1 MRFTVLVA
9 LALASA
15 LVPFSA
21 MAQVADTTRGAL
33 LTLDEA
39 IALAQRNNPQHL
51 QLVND
56 RRAASASVRAAYGA
70 LLPSASLSFSSEYRK
85 EGSQPF
91 QGLNF
96 STSSDVYQSS
106 YWLGLQYDISP
117 STFITPKLESARR
130 DAVEADIAGSGH
142 TLRALVK
149 QDYLTALKSEA
160 QAVLQDTL
168 TRTAEV
174 QLELA
179 RARAAVGA
187 GTQLD
192 VTRAEVALG
201 TQQVAAL
208 RARNTAEV
216 DKLRLFE
223 RIGVSQ
229 PANVRLTSQFAVT
242 APSISLDEVM
252 RVAREENPSLRAF
265 RSREKVA
272 SLDVRR
278 AQSQYLPSLSLA
290 TGWGGYTQQY
300 SNDTFLVEGQRS
312 NVLQQRAQCFTT
324 DSIRTRLA
332 QPLPSIG
339 GFCDTEFRFGEAD
352 ATAIRRENDRFPFDF
367 TRQPFSVQARVSLP
381 LFDGFAREQRVQ
393 VAQATRDDARYQVRQ
408 HELRLT
414 ADVSAAYYTL
424 VTAVRASEVQ
434 EQNAA
439 KAREELRLTEERYR
453 VGAATF
459 VELAESRSSFERA
472 EQDRIAAIYDYHQA
486 WAALEN
492 AVGRPLR

>member
-1 MRFTVLVA
+1 MRFMVLVT

-15 LVPFSA
+15 LLPVSV
-21 MAQVADTTRGAL
+21 MAQVPDTVRSAV

-56 RRAASASVRAAYGA
+56 RRAASAAVRAAYGA
-70 LLPSASLSFSSEYRK
+70 LLPSASVSFSSEYRK
-85 EGSQPF
+85 EGSQPL
-91 QGLNF
+91 QGLTF

-106 YWLGLQYDISP
+106 YWLGLSYEISP
-117 STFITPKLESARR
+117 ATFITPRLESARR
-130 DAVEADIAGSGH
+130 DAVDADIVGSSH
-142 TLRALVK
+142 TLRALVT

-160 QAVLQDTL
+160 QAILQDTL
-168 TRTAEV
+168 TRTAQV

-179 RARAAVGA
+179 RARAAVGS

-208 RARNTAEV
+208 RGRNTAEV

-223 RIGVSQ
+223 RMGVGQ
-229 PANVRLTSQFAVT
+229 PANVRLSTQFAIT

-265 RSREKVA
+265 RSRERVA

-278 AQSQYLPSLSLA
+278 AQSQYLPSLSVA
-290 TGWGGYTQQY
+290 TGWGGYTQEY
-300 SNDTFLVEGQRS
+300 SNPQGLIEGQRIQALRS
-312 NVLQQRAQCFTT
+312 LAGCLEIDTLRSASGLDPRPISCETQFPVLGPA
-324 DSIRTRLA
+324 D
-332 QPLPSIG
+332 
-339 GFCDTEFRFGEAD
+339 EA
-352 ATAIRRENDRFPFDF
+352 AIRRENDRFPFDF

-393 VAQATRDDARYQVRQ
+393 VAQALRDDARHQIRQ
-408 HELRLT
+408 QELRLT

>member
-1 MRFTVLVA
+1 MHVHTLIATVCALVVLV
-9 LALASA
+9 
-15 LVPFSA
+15 VPSQ
-21 MAQVADTTRGAL
+21 AQGPDTLRSPV
-33 LTLDEA
+33 LTLPDA
-39 IALAQRNNPQHL
+39 IALAQRNNPEHL

-56 RRAASASVRAAYGA
+56 RRAASAGVRAAYGA
-70 LLPSASLSFSSEYRK
+70 LLPSADLSFSSEYRK

-96 STSSDVYQSS
+96 STASDVYQSS
-106 YWLGLQYDISP
+106 YWLGLSYQLSP
-117 STFITPKLESARR
+117 ATFITPRLEHARR
-130 DAVEADIAGSGH
+130 DAVEADIVGSSH
-142 TLRALVK
+142 ALRALVSRE
-149 QDYLTALKSEA
+149 YLAALKSEA

-168 TRTAEV
+168 TRAAEA

-223 RIGVSQ
+223 RMGVPQ
-229 PANVRLTSQFAVT
+229 PPSVRLATQFVIAQ
-242 APSISLDEVM
+242 PNISLDEVLGI
-252 RVAREENPSLRAF
+252 AREQNPFLRAY
-265 RSREKVA
+265 RSRERVA

-278 AQSQYLPSLSLA
+278 AQTQYLPSLSLR

-300 SNDTFLVEGQRS
+300 ANESVLIEGQRS
-312 NVLQQRAQCFTT
+312 QADRGRAQCLST
-324 DSIRTRLA
+324 DTLRQASGLSPITA
-332 QPLPSIG
+332 
-339 GFCDTEFRFGEAD
+339 FCNSQFQFGTAD
-352 ATAIRRENDRFPFDF
+352 EEAIRRENDRFPFSF
-367 TRQPFSVQARVSLP
+367 LRQPFSVQATISLP

-393 VAQATRDDARYQVRQ
+393 VAQAMRDDARYLVRQ
-408 HELRLT
+408 QELRLT
-414 ADVSAAYYTL
+414 AEVTAAYYTL
-424 VTAVRASEVQ
+424 VTAVRASDVQ
-434 EQNAA
+434 EQNAR

-459 VELAESRSSFERA
+459 VELTESRASFERA

>member
-1 MRFTVLVA
+1 MRFPVLAVVLGILLSVA
-9 LALASA
+9 PAG
-15 LVPFSA
+15 
-21 MAQVADTTRGAL
+21 AQVADTTRSAV

-51 QLVND
+51 QLAND
-56 RRAASASVRAAYGA
+56 LRAASAAVRSAYGA

-106 YWLGLQYDISP
+106 YWLGLSYEIS
-117 STFITPKLESARR
+117 SATFITPRLESARR
-130 DAVEADIAGSGH
+130 DAVEAEIVGSSH

-149 QDYLTALKSEA
+149 QDYLAALKSEA
-160 QAVLQDTL
+160 QAGLQDTL
-168 TRTAEV
+168 VRTAEV

-216 DKLRLFE
+216 DKVRLFQ
-223 RIGVSQ
+223 RMGVTQ
-229 PANVRLTSQFAVT
+229 PPNVRLSSQFSVT
-242 APSISLDEVM
+242 APTISLDEVIG
-252 RVAREENPSLRAF
+252 VARMENPSLRAF

-278 AQSQYLPSLSLA
+278 AQSQYLPSLSLS

-300 SNDTFLVEGQRS
+300 TNDRFLVEGQRS
-312 NVLQQRAQCFTT
+312 QVLQSRAQCFTT
-324 DSIRTRLA
+324 DSIRQGAGLSPIT
-332 QPLPSIG
+332 
-339 GFCDTEFRFGEAD
+339 GFCNTQFTFTPAD
-352 ATAIRRENDRFPFDF
+352 EEAIRRENDRFPFDF
-367 TRQPFSVQARVSLP
+367 TRQPFSLQARVSLP
-381 LFDGFAREQRVQ
+381 LFDGFAREQRMQ
-393 VAQATRDDARYQVRQ
+393 EAQANRDDARHQIRQ
-408 HELRLT
+408 QELSVT
-414 ADVSAAYYTL
+414 ADVTAAYYTL
-424 VTAVRASEVQ
+424 VTAVRASQVQ

-439 KAREELRLTEERYR
+439 KAREELTLTEERYR

-459 VELAESRSSFERA
+459 VELAESRASFERA

>member
-1 MRFTVLVA
+1 MRFSFLAAVA
-9 LALASA
+9 LASTLLSVSA
-15 LVPFSA
+15 G
-21 MAQVADTTRGAL
+21 AQVTDTTRSTAV

-39 IALAQRNNPQHL
+39 IALALRNNPQHL
-51 QLVND
+51 QLAND
-56 RRAASASVRAAYGA
+56 ARTASAAVRSAYGA

-91 QGLNF
+91 QGLSF
-96 STSSDVYQSS
+96 STSSNVYQSS
-106 YWLGLQYDISP
+106 YFLGLSYDISP
-117 STFITPKLESARR
+117 STFITPRLQAARR
-130 DAVEADIAGSGH
+130 DAIEAEIVGSSH
-142 TLRALVK
+142 TLRAIVK
-149 QDYLTALKSEA
+149 QEYLAALKSEA
-160 QAVLQDTL
+160 LAAVQDTL
-168 TRTAEV
+168 VRAAQA

-179 RARAAVGA
+179 RARAAVGS

-223 RIGVSQ
+223 RMGVPQ
-229 PANVRLTSQFAVT
+229 PPNVRLSTQFSVT
-242 APSISLDEVM
+242 APSISLDEV
-252 RVAREENPSLRAF
+252 VGIARQENPSLRAF
-265 RSREKVA
+265 RSRERVA

-278 AQSQYLPSLSLA
+278 AQSQYLPSLSLS

-300 SNDTFLVEGQRS
+300 TNDQFLIEGQRS
-312 NVLQQRAQCFTT
+312 QVLGNRAECFTT
-324 DSIRTRLA
+324 DSIRQGAGLSPIT
-332 QPLPSIG
+332 S
-339 GFCDTEFRFGEAD
+339 FCNTQYVFTPAD
-352 ATAIRRENDRFPFDF
+352 EEAIRRENDRFPFDF
-367 TRQPFSVQARVSLP
+367 TRQPFSLQARVSLP
-381 LFDGFAREQRVQ
+381 LFDGFAREERVQ

-408 HELRLT
+408 QELSLT
-414 ADVSAAYYTL
+414 ADVTAAYYTL

-459 VELAESRSSFERA
+459 VELAESRASFERA

-486 WAALEN
+486 WAALES

>member
-1 MRFTVLVA
+1 MRFPSLAAVA
-9 LALASA
+9 LATTLLPATA
-15 LVPFSA
+15 R
-21 MAQVADTTRGAL
+21 AQVSDTTRSAV

-39 IALAQRNNPQHL
+39 IALALRNNPQHL

-56 RRAASASVRAAYGA
+56 SRTAAWAVRSAYGA
-70 LLPSASLSFSSEYRK
+70 LLPTASVSFSSEYRK

-91 QGLNF
+91 QGLSF

-106 YWLGLQYDISP
+106 YWLGLTYDIDP
-117 STFITPKLESARR
+117 STFITPRLESARR
-130 DAVEADIAGSGH
+130 DAVEAEIVGSSH
-142 TLRALVK
+142 TLRSLVK
-149 QDYLTALKSEA
+149 QAYLIALKSEA
-160 QAVLQDTL
+160 QAQLQDTL
-168 TRTAEV
+168 VQAAQA

-179 RARAAVGA
+179 RARAAVGS

-223 RIGVSQ
+223 RMGVMQ
-229 PANVRLTSQFAVT
+229 PPNVRLSTRFSVTS
-242 APSISLDEVM
+242 PSISLDEVM
-252 RVAREENPSLRAF
+252 GIARQENPSLRAF

-278 AQSQYLPSLSLA
+278 AQSQYLPSLSLS

-300 SNDTFLVEGQRS
+300 TNDRLLIEGRRAE
-312 NVLQQRAQCFTT
+312 VLGNRAECFTT
-324 DSIRTRLA
+324 DSIRQGAGLSPIT
-332 QPLPSIG
+332 S
-339 GFCDTEFRFGEAD
+339 FCNSAFTFTPTDEET
-352 ATAIRRENDRFPFDF
+352 IRRENDKFPFDF
-367 TRQPFSVQARVSLP
+367 TRQPFTVQARVSLP
-381 LFDGFAREQRVQ
+381 LFDGFAREQRLQ
-393 VAQATRDDARYQVRQ
+393 VAQASRDDARYQVRQ
-408 HELRLT
+408 QELRLT
-414 ADVSAAYYTL
+414 ADVTAAYYTL

-459 VELAESRSSFERA
+459 VELTESRASFERA

>member
-1 MRFTVLVA
+1 MRFSSLAAVA
-9 LALASA
+9 LASTLLSASA
-15 LVPFSA
+15 G
-21 MAQVADTTRGAL
+21 AQVTDTTRSAV

-39 IALAQRNNPQHL
+39 IALALRNNPQHL

-56 RRAASASVRAAYGA
+56 SRAAAWAVRSAYGA

-91 QGLNF
+91 QGLSF

-106 YWLGLQYDISP
+106 YWLALTYDINP
-117 STFITPKLESARR
+117 ATFITPRLESARR
-130 DAVEADIAGSGH
+130 DAVEAEIVGSSH
-142 TLRALVK
+142 TLRSLVK
-149 QDYLTALKSEA
+149 QEYLTALKSEA
-160 QAVLQDTL
+160 QAHLQDTL
-168 TRTAEV
+168 VRAAQA

-179 RARAAVGA
+179 RARAAVGS

-223 RIGVSQ
+223 RMGVMQ
-229 PANVRLTSQFAVT
+229 PPNVRLSTQFSVT
-242 APSISLDEVM
+242 APSISLDEVIG
-252 RVAREENPSLRAF
+252 VARQENPTLRAF

-278 AQSQYLPSLSLA
+278 AQSQYLPSLSVS
-290 TGWGGYTQQY
+290 TGWGGYTQQ
-300 SNDTFLVEGQRS
+300 LS
-312 NVLQQRAQCFTT
+312 NVQGVIEGERFQAQSRLGSCLEL
-324 DSIRTRLA
+324 DSLRQASGLEPRPISC
-332 QPLPSIG
+332 QSQFPLLTP
-339 GFCDTEFRFGEAD
+339 AD
-352 ATAIRRENDRFPFDF
+352 EDAIRRQNDKFPFDF

-393 VAQATRDDARYQVRQ
+393 VAQASRDDARYQVRQ
-408 HELRLT
+408 QELRLT
-414 ADVSAAYYTL
+414 ADVTAAYYTL

-434 EQNAA
+434 EQNAVR
-439 KAREELRLTEERYR
+439 AREELRLTEERYR

-459 VELAESRSSFERA
+459 VELTESRASFERA

>member
-9 LALASA
+9 VALASA
-15 LVPFSA
+15 LLPVSA
-21 MAQVADTTRGAL
+21 MAQVADTTRGAV

-56 RRAASASVRAAYGA
+56 RRAANAAVRAAYGA
-70 LLPSASLSFSSEYRK
+70 FLPSASISLSGEYRK
-85 EGSQPF
+85 EGSQPL
-91 QGLNF
+91 QGLTF
-96 STSSDVYQSS
+96 STSSDIYQSS
-106 YWLGLQYDISP
+106 YWLGLNYDISP
-117 STFITPKLESARR
+117 ATFITPRLESARR
-130 DAVEADIAGSGH
+130 DAVEAEIIGSSH

-149 QDYLTALKSEA
+149 QEYLAALKSEA
-160 QAVLQDTL
+160 QAMLQDTL

-179 RARAAVGA
+179 RARAAVGS

-223 RIGVSQ
+223 RMGVQQ

-242 APSISLDEVM
+242 TPSISLDEVM
-252 RVAREENPSLRAF
+252 RIAREENPSLRAF

-278 AQSQYLPSLSLA
+278 AQSSYMPALSVS

-300 SNDTFLVEGQRS
+300 TNETSLVERTRTG
-312 NVLQQRAQCFTT
+312 VLQDAFSCFATDTIRQRVGL
-324 DSIRTRLA
+324 DSITPRCRGIA
-332 QPLPSIG
+332 AS
-339 GFCDTEFRFGEAD
+339 FGTAEEE
-352 ATAIRRENDRFPFDF
+352 AIRRENNRFPFSF
-367 TRQPFSVQARVSLP
+367 TRQPFSVQATVSLP
-381 LFDGFAREQRVQ
+381 LFDGFAREQRLQ
-393 VAQATRDDARYQVRQ
+393 VAQASRDDARYQVRQ

-434 EQNAA
+434 EQNAT

>member
-9 LALASA
+9 LTVASA
-15 LVPFSA
+15 VLPFST
-21 MAQVADTTRGAL
+21 MAQVTDSIRSAV

-56 RRAASASVRAAYGA
+56 RRAASAAVRAAYGA
-70 LLPSASLSFSSEYRK
+70 LLPSASISFSSEYRK
-85 EGSQPF
+85 EGSQPL
-91 QGLNF
+91 QGLTF

-106 YWLGLQYDISP
+106 YWLGLNYEIS
-117 STFITPKLESARR
+117 SATFITPRLESARR
-130 DAVEADIAGSGH
+130 DAVDADIVGSSH
-142 TLRALVK
+142 ALRALVT

-160 QAVLQDTL
+160 QAILQDTL
-168 TRTAEV
+168 TRTAQV

-179 RARAAVGA
+179 RARAAVGS

-208 RARNTAEV
+208 RARNTAEI

-223 RIGVSQ
+223 RMGVAQ
-229 PANVRLTSQFAVT
+229 PATVRLSTRFAVT
-242 APSISLDEVM
+242 APTISLDEVM
-252 RVAREENPSLRAF
+252 RTAREENPSLRAF

-278 AQSQYLPSLSLA
+278 AQSQYLPSLSVS
-290 TGWGGYTQQY
+290 TGWGGYTQEY
-300 SNDTFLVEGQRS
+300 SNAQNLIEGQRIQAQRGLAGCLEIDTLRQRS
-312 NVLQQRAQCFTT
+312 GLDPITTRCQVEFPLLQ
-324 DSIRTRLA
+324 
-332 QPLPSIG
+332 P
-339 GFCDTEFRFGEAD
+339 AD
-352 ATAIRRENDRFPFDF
+352 EEAIRRENDRFPFDF

-381 LFDGFAREQRVQ
+381 LFDGFAREQRLQ
-393 VAQATRDDARYQVRQ
+393 VAQASRDDARHQVRQ
-408 HELRLT
+408 QELRLT

-434 EQNAA
+434 EQNAVQ
-439 KAREELRLTEERYR
+439 AREELRLTEERYR

>member
-15 LVPFSA
+15 LLPVSA
-21 MAQVADTTRGAL
+21 VAQVADTTRGTV

-96 STSSDVYQSS
+96 STASDVYQSS

-117 STFITPKLESARR
+117 ATFITPKLESARR
-130 DAVEADIAGSGH
+130 DAVEADIVGSSH

-149 QDYLTALKSEA
+149 QDYLAALKSEA
-160 QAVLQDTL
+160 QAILQDTL

-179 RARAAVGA
+179 RARAAVGS

-223 RIGVSQ
+223 RMGVTQ

-278 AQSQYLPSLSLA
+278 TQSQYLPSLSLS

-300 SNDTFLVEGQRS
+300 TNDRFLVEGQRS
-312 NVLQQRAQCFTT
+312 QVLQGRAQCFTT
-324 DSIRTRLA
+324 DSIRQGAGLSPIT
-332 QPLPSIG
+332 
-339 GFCDTEFRFGEAD
+339 GFCNNEFQFGPDDEA
-352 ATAIRRENDRFPFDF
+352 AIRRENDRFPFDF

-414 ADVSAAYYTL
+414 ADVSAAYFTL

>member
-1 MRFTVLVA
+1 MRFSGSVVVMLAA
-9 LALASA
+9 LIPAAA
-15 LVPFSA
+15 T
-21 MAQVADTTRGAL
+21 AQVTDTSRTAV

-51 QLVND
+51 QLAND
-56 RRAASASVRAAYGA
+56 LRAASAAVRSAYGA
-70 LLPSASLSFSSEYRK
+70 LLPGASLSFSSEYRK

-91 QGLNF
+91 QGLSF
-96 STSSDVYQSS
+96 STTSDVYQSS
-106 YWLGLQYDISP
+106 YFLGLSYDISP
-117 STFITPKLESARR
+117 ATFITPKLESARR
-130 DAVEADIAGSGH
+130 DAVEAEIVGSSH

-149 QDYLTALKSEA
+149 QEYLQALKSEA
-160 QAVLQDTL
+160 QAGLQDTL
-168 TRTAEV
+168 VRTAQA

-179 RARAAVGA
+179 RARAAVGS

-216 DKLRLFE
+216 DKLRLFQ
-223 RIGVSQ
+223 RMGVAQ
-229 PANVRLTSQFAVT
+229 PPNVRLSTQFSVT
-242 APSISLDEVM
+242 APAISLDEV
-252 RVAREENPSLRAF
+252 VGIARTENPTLRAI

-278 AQSQYLPSLSLA
+278 AQSQYLPSLSLS
-290 TGWGGYTQQY
+290 TGWGGFTQQY
-300 SNDTFLVEGQRS
+300 TNDAVLVEGRRAQI
-312 NVLQQRAQCFTT
+312 LGDRAQCFTQ
-324 DSIRTRLA
+324 DSIRQGAGLA
-332 QPLPSIG
+332 PITALCNTQFQFTP
-339 GFCDTEFRFGEAD
+339 AD
-352 ATAIRRENDRFPFDF
+352 EEAIRRDNDRFPFDF
-367 TRQPFSVQARVSLP
+367 TRQPFSLQARVSLP

-393 VAQATRDDARYQVRQ
+393 VAQATRDDARYQIRQ
-408 HELRLT
+408 QELALT
-414 ADVSAAYYTL
+414 ADVTAAYYTL

-459 VELAESRSSFERA
+459 VELTESRSSFERA

>member
-1 MRFTVLVA
+1 MRFSS
-9 LALASA
+9 LAAVTLAST
-15 LVPFSA
+15 LLSA
-21 MAQVADTTRGAL
+21 SAAAQVTDTTRSAAV

-39 IALAQRNNPQHL
+39 IALAMRNNPQHL
-51 QLVND
+51 QLAND
-56 RRAASASVRAAYGA
+56 ARTAAAAVRSAYGA

-91 QGLNF
+91 QGLSF
-96 STSSDVYQSS
+96 STSSNVYQSS
-106 YWLGLQYDISP
+106 YFLGLSYDISP
-117 STFITPKLESARR
+117 STFITPKLQAARR
-130 DAVEADIAGSGH
+130 DAIEAEIVGSSH

-149 QDYLTALKSEA
+149 QEYLAALKSEA
-160 QAVLQDTL
+160 LAGVQDTL
-168 TRTAEV
+168 VRAAQA

-179 RARAAVGA
+179 RARAAVGS

-223 RIGVSQ
+223 RMGVAQ
-229 PANVRLTSQFAVT
+229 PPNVRLSTQFSVT
-242 APSISLDEVM
+242 APSISLDEV
-252 RVAREENPSLRAF
+252 VGIARQENPSLRAI
-265 RSREKVA
+265 RSRERVA

-278 AQSQYLPSLSLA
+278 AQSQYLPSLSLS

-300 SNDTFLVEGQRS
+300 TNDRFLVEGQRAAVMS
-312 NVLQQRAQCFTT
+312 NRAECFTT
-324 DSIRTRLA
+324 DSIRQGAGLSPIT
-332 QPLPSIG
+332 S
-339 GFCDTEFRFGEAD
+339 FCNTQFVFTPAD
-352 ATAIRRENDRFPFDF
+352 EEAIRRENDRFPFDF

-381 LFDGFAREQRVQ
+381 LFDGFAREERVQ
-393 VAQATRDDARYQVRQ
+393 VAQAMRDDARYLVREQ
-408 HELRLT
+408 ELRLT
-414 ADVSAAYYTL
+414 ADVTAAYYTL

-459 VELAESRSSFERA
+459 VELTESRASFERA

-486 WAALEN
+486 WAALES

>member
-9 LALASA
+9 LALAGA
-15 LVPFSA
+15 VMPVWTE
-21 MAQVADTTRGAL
+21 AQVTDTTRAAV

-39 IALAQRNNPQHL
+39 ISLAQRNNPQHL
-51 QLVND
+51 QLLND
-56 RRAASASVRAAYGA
+56 RRTAAAAVRAAYGA

-117 STFITPKLESARR
+117 ATFITPKLESARR
-130 DAVEADIAGSGH
+130 DAVDAEIAGSGH
-142 TLRALVK
+142 ALRALVT

-160 QAVLQDTL
+160 NAILQDTL
-168 TRTAEV
+168 TRTALA

-179 RARAAVGA
+179 RARAAVGS

-208 RARNTAEV
+208 RARNQAEV

-223 RIGVSQ
+223 RMGVAQ
-229 PANVRLTSQFAVT
+229 PPSVRLTSQFAVT
-242 APSISLDEVM
+242 APSISLDEVLQI
-252 RVAREENPSLRAF
+252 ARNENPSLRSF
-265 RSREKVA
+265 RSLERVA

-278 AQSQYLPSLSLA
+278 AQSQYLPSLSVS

-300 SNDTFLVEGQRS
+300 TNDRLLVEGQRS
-312 NVLQQRAQCFTT
+312 QVLQERAQCFTT
-324 DSIRTRLA
+324 DSIRQGAGLSPIT
-332 QPLPSIG
+332 S
-339 GFCDTEFRFGEAD
+339 FCDAEYTFGPAD
-352 ATAIRRENDRFPFDF
+352 EQAILRENDRFPFDF

-381 LFDGFAREQRVQ
+381 LFDGFAREQRLQ
-393 VAQATRDDARYQVRQ
+393 VAQASRDDARYQVRQ
-408 HELRLT
+408 QELRLT
-414 ADVSAAYYTL
+414 ADVTAAYYTL

-434 EQNAA
+434 QQNAA

-459 VELAESRSSFERA
+459 VELTESRASFERA

>member
-1 MRFTVLVA
+1 MRFTVF

-15 LVPFSA
+15 SA
-21 MAQVADTTRGAL
+21 VLPYSATAQVRDSTPGAV

-39 IALAQRNNPQHL
+39 ISLAQRNNPQHL
-51 QLVND
+51 QLLND
-56 RRAASASVRAAYGA
+56 RRTAAAALRAAYGA
-70 LLPSASLSFSSEYRK
+70 LLPSASVSFSSEYRK

-117 STFITPKLESARR
+117 STFITPKLEAARR
-130 DAVEADIAGSGH
+130 DAVDAEIVGSGH
-142 TLRALVK
+142 ALRALVT
-149 QDYLTALKSEA
+149 QDYLTALTSEA
-160 QAVLQDTL
+160 NAILQDTL
-168 TRTAEV
+168 TRTAV
-174 QLELA
+174 AQLELA
-179 RARAAVGA
+179 RARAAVGS

-208 RARNTAEV
+208 RARNQAEV

-223 RIGVSQ
+223 RMGVPQ
-229 PANVRLTSQFAVT
+229 PASVRLTSQFAVT
-242 APSISLDEVM
+242 APSIALDEVLQI
-252 RVAREENPSLRAF
+252 ARNENPALRSF
-265 RSREKVA
+265 RSRERVA

-278 AQSQYLPSLSLA
+278 AQSQYLPSLSVS

-300 SNDTFLVEGQRS
+300 TNDRLLVEGQRS
-312 NVLQQRAQCFTT
+312 QVLQGRAQCFTT
-324 DSIRTRLA
+324 DSIRRGAGLSPITA
-332 QPLPSIG
+332 
-339 GFCDTEFRFGEAD
+339 FCDTEYRFGPADEEA
-352 ATAIRRENDRFPFDF
+352 ILRENNKFPFDF

-381 LFDGFAREQRVQ
+381 LFDGFAREQRLQ
-393 VAQATRDDARYQVRQ
+393 VAQASRDDARYQVRQ
-408 HELRLT
+408 QELRLT
-414 ADVSAAYYTL
+414 ADVTAAYYTL

-434 EQNAA
+434 QQNAVR
-439 KAREELRLTEERYR
+439 AREELRLTEERYR

-459 VELAESRSSFERA
+459 VELTESRASFERA

>member
-1 MRFTVLVA
+1 MPALTLLALLVA
-9 LALASA
+9 VLLHVPNALA
-15 LVPFSA
+15 
-21 MAQVADTTRGAL
+21 QRADTTQTAV
-33 LTLDEA
+33 LTLPEA

-56 RRAASASVRAAYGA
+56 RRAASAAVRSAYGA
-70 LLPSASLSFSSEYRK
+70 FLPSADVSFSSEYRK

-96 STSSDVYQSS
+96 STASDVYQSS
-106 YWLGLQYDISP
+106 YWLGVSYQLS
-117 STFITPKLESARR
+117 SATFITPKLESARR
-130 DAVEADIAGSGH
+130 DAVEADIVGSSH
-142 TLRALVK
+142 ALRALVT
-149 QDYLTALKSEA
+149 QDYLTTLKSEA

-168 TRTAEV
+168 TRAAEA

-223 RIGVSQ
+223 RMGVAQ
-229 PANVRLTSQFAVT
+229 PPSVRLSTQFAV
-242 APSISLDEVM
+242 AGPPVSLDDAL
-252 RVAREENPSLRAF
+252 RTAREENPYLRAF
-265 RSREKVA
+265 RSRERVA

-278 AQSQYLPSLSLA
+278 AQSQYLPSLSVR

-300 SNDTFLVEGQRS
+300 SNEAVLVEGQRS
-312 NVLQQRAQCFTT
+312 STLQNLAQCLSTDTLRRAVGLSTIQPFCAAEYTFTPA
-324 DSIRTRLA
+324 D
-332 QPLPSIG
+332 
-339 GFCDTEFRFGEAD
+339 EA
-352 ATAIRRENDRFPFDF
+352 AIRRENDQFPFNF
-367 TRQPFSVQARVSLP
+367 TRQPFSVTATVSLP
-381 LFDGFAREQRVQ
+381 LFDGFSREQRVAE
-393 VAQATRDDARYQVRQ
+393 AQALRDDARYEVRQ
-408 HELRLT
+408 LELKLT
-414 ADVSAAYYTL
+414 ADVTAAYYTL
-424 VTAVRASEVQ
+424 ITAVRASEVQ
-434 EQNAA
+434 EQNAI

-459 VELAESRSSFERA
+459 VELTESRASFERA
-472 EQDRIAAIYDYHQA
+472 EQDRIAAVYDYHQA

>member
-15 LVPFSA
+15 LLPASPL
-21 MAQVADTTRGAL
+21 AQVADTTRGTV

-39 IALAQRNNPQHL
+39 IALAQRNNPVHL

-117 STFITPKLESARR
+117 ATFITPKLESARR
-130 DAVEADIAGSGH
+130 DAVEADIAGSSH

-160 QAVLQDTL
+160 QAILQDTL

-179 RARAAVGA
+179 RARAAVGS

-223 RIGVSQ
+223 RMGVAQ
-229 PANVRLTSQFAVT
+229 PANVRLTSQFAIT

-278 AQSQYLPSLSLA
+278 AQSQYLPSLSVA
-290 TGWGGYTQQY
+290 TGWGGYTQEY
-300 SNDTFLVEGQRS
+300 SNPQGLIEGQRI
-312 NVLQQRAQCFTT
+312 QAQRGLAGCLEIDTLRRQTGLE
-324 DSIRTRLA
+324 SIDARCRA
-332 QPLPSIG
+332 EFPLLGP
-339 GFCDTEFRFGEAD
+339 AD
-352 ATAIRRENDRFPFDF
+352 EEAIRRQNDRFPFAF
-367 TRQPFSVQARVSLP
+367 TRQPFNVQARVSLP
-381 LFDGFAREQRVQ
+381 LFDGFAREQRVE
-393 VAQATRDDARYQVRQ
+393 VAQAFRDDARYQVRQ

-414 ADVSAAYYTL
+414 ADVSAAYFTL

-439 KAREELRLTEERYR
+439 KARDELRLTEERYR

-486 WAALEN
+486 WAALES

>member
-9 LALASA
+9 VALASA
-15 LVPFSA
+15 LLPVSA
-21 MAQVADTTRGAL
+21 MAQVADTTRGAV

-56 RRAASASVRAAYGA
+56 RRAANAAVRAAYGA
-70 LLPSASLSFSSEYRK
+70 FLPSASISLSGEYRK
-85 EGSQPF
+85 EGSQPL
-91 QGLNF
+91 QGLTF
-96 STSSDVYQSS
+96 STSSDIYQSS
-106 YWLGLQYDISP
+106 YWLGLNYDISP
-117 STFITPKLESARR
+117 ATFITPKLESARR
-130 DAVEADIAGSGH
+130 DAVEADIIGSSH

-149 QDYLTALKSEA
+149 QEYLAALKSEA
-160 QAVLQDTL
+160 QAILQDTL

-179 RARAAVGA
+179 RARAAVGS

-223 RIGVSQ
+223 RMGVQQ

-242 APSISLDEVM
+242 TPSISLDEVM
-252 RVAREENPSLRAF
+252 RIAREENPSLRAF

-278 AQSQYLPSLSLA
+278 AQSSYMPALSVS

-300 SNDTFLVEGQRS
+300 TNETSLIERTRAGVLADARS
-312 NVLQQRAQCFTT
+312 CFTT
-324 DSIRTRLA
+324 DTIRRRVGLDSITTTCRGIA
-332 QPLPSIG
+332 AS
-339 GFCDTEFRFGEAD
+339 FGTLDEE
-352 ATAIRRENDRFPFDF
+352 AIRRENSRFPFSF
-367 TRQPFSVQARVSLP
+367 TRQPFSVQATVSLP
-381 LFDGFAREQRVQ
+381 LFDGFTREQRLQ
-393 VAQATRDDARYQVRQ
+393 VAQASRDDARYQVRQ

>member
-15 LVPFSA
+15 LLPVSA
-21 MAQVADTTRGAL
+21 MAQVADTTRSAV

-39 IALAQRNNPQHL
+39 IALAQRHNPQHL

-56 RRAASASVRAAYGA
+56 RRAATAAVRAAYGA
-70 LLPSASLSFSSEYRK
+70 LLPSASIAFSSEYRK
-85 EGSQPF
+85 EGSQPL
-91 QGLNF
+91 QGLTF

-106 YWLGLQYDISP
+106 LWLGLSYEINSA
-117 STFITPKLESARR
+117 TFITPRLESARR
-130 DAVEADIAGSGH
+130 DAVDADIVGSSH
-142 TLRALVK
+142 TLRALVT

-160 QAVLQDTL
+160 QAILQDTL
-168 TRTAEV
+168 TRTAQV

-179 RARAAVGA
+179 RARAAVGS

-208 RARNTAEV
+208 RARNTAEI

-223 RIGVSQ
+223 RMGVAQ
-229 PANVRLTSQFAVT
+229 PANVRLSTRFAVT
-242 APSISLDEVM
+242 APTISLDEVM
-252 RVAREENPSLRAF
+252 RTAREENPSLRAF

-278 AQSQYLPSLSLA
+278 AQSQYLPSLSVS
-290 TGWGGYTQQY
+290 TGWGGYTQEY
-300 SNDTFLVEGQRS
+300 SNPQGLIEGQRI
-312 NVLQQRAQCFTT
+312 QAQRGLAGCLEIDTLRRQTGLE
-324 DSIRTRLA
+324 SIDARCRA
-332 QPLPSIG
+332 EFPLLGPA
-339 GFCDTEFRFGEAD
+339 DEQAFRQ
-352 ATAIRRENDRFPFDF
+352 ENDRFPFDF
-367 TRQPFSVQARVSLP
+367 TRQPFSLQARVSLP
-381 LFDGFAREQRVQ
+381 LFDGFAREQRLQ
-393 VAQATRDDARYQVRQ
+393 VAQASRDDARHQIRQ
-408 HELRLT
+408 QELRLT

-434 EQNAA
+434 EQNAVQ
-439 KAREELRLTEERYR
+439 ARRELGLTEERYR

>member
-15 LVPFSA
+15 LLPVSA
-21 MAQVADTTRGAL
+21 SAQVADTTRGTV

-39 IALAQRNNPQHL
+39 IALAQRNNPVHL

-117 STFITPKLESARR
+117 ATFITPKLESARR
-130 DAVEADIAGSGH
+130 DAVEADIAGSSH

-160 QAVLQDTL
+160 QAILQDTL

-179 RARAAVGA
+179 RARAAVGS

-223 RIGVSQ
+223 RMGVAQ
-229 PANVRLTSQFAVT
+229 PANVRLTSQFAIA

-252 RVAREENPSLRAF
+252 RVAREENPSLHAY

-278 AQSQYLPSLSLA
+278 AQSQYLPSLSLS

-300 SNDTFLVEGQRS
+300 TNDRVLIEGQRS
-312 NVLQQRAQCFTT
+312 QALRGLAQCLST
-324 DSIRTRLA
+324 DTLRQRTGLDPITA
-332 QPLPSIG
+332 
-339 GFCDTEFRFGEAD
+339 FCESEFRFGSAD
-352 ATAIRRENDRFPFDF
+352 EDAIRRENDKFPFDF

-381 LFDGFAREQRVQ
+381 LFDGFTREQRVQ
-393 VAQATRDDARYQVRQ
+393 VAQASRDDARYQVRQ
-408 HELRLT
+408 QELRLT
-414 ADVSAAYYTL
+414 ADVSAAYFTL

-439 KAREELRLTEERYR
+439 KARDELRLTEERYR

>member
-1 MRFTVLVA
+1 MRFTVF
-9 LALASA
+9 LALAFASA
-15 LVPFSA
+15 VLPFSA
-21 MAQVADTTRGAL
+21 TAQVRDTTASAI

-39 IALAQRNNPQHL
+39 ISLGQRNNPQYL
-51 QLVND
+51 QLLNN
-56 RRAASASVRAAYGA
+56 RRTAAAAVRAAYGA
-70 LLPSASLSFSSEYRK
+70 LLPSASVSFSSEYRK

-91 QGLNF
+91 QGLAF

-117 STFITPKLESARR
+117 STFITPRLEAARR
-130 DAVEADIAGSGH
+130 DAVDADIAGSGH
-142 TLRALVK
+142 ALRALVT

-160 QAVLQDTL
+160 NAILQDTL
-168 TRTAEV
+168 TRTAAA

-179 RARAAVGA
+179 RARAAVGS

-208 RARNTAEV
+208 RARNQAEV

-223 RIGVSQ
+223 RMGVPQ
-229 PANVRLTSQFAVT
+229 PASVRLTSQFAVS
-242 APSISLDEVM
+242 APSISLDEVLQI
-252 RVAREENPSLRAF
+252 ARNENPSLRSF
-265 RSREKVA
+265 RSLERVA

-278 AQSQYLPSLSLA
+278 AQSQYLPSLSVS
-290 TGWGGYTQQY
+290 TGWGGYTQEYANTQG
-300 SNDTFLVEGQRS
+300 LIEGQRFQA
-312 NVLQQRAQCFTT
+312 LRQLTGCLEIDTLRQRAGLDPRPISCETQF
-324 DSIRTRLA
+324 
-332 QPLPSIG
+332 PLLTP
-339 GFCDTEFRFGEAD
+339 AD
-352 ATAIRRENDRFPFDF
+352 EEAIRRENDKFPFDF

-381 LFDGFAREQRVQ
+381 LFDGFAREQRLQ
-393 VAQATRDDARYQVRQ
+393 VAQASRDDARYQVREL
-408 HELRLT
+408 ELRLT
-414 ADVSAAYYTL
+414 ADVTAAYYTL

-434 EQNAA
+434 QQNAVR
-439 KAREELRLTEERYR
+439 AREELRLTEERYR

-459 VELAESRSSFERA
+459 VELTESRASFERA

>member
-15 LVPFSA
+15 LSPVSA
-21 MAQVADTTRGAL
+21 IAQVADTTRGAV

-56 RRAASASVRAAYGA
+56 RRVASASVRAAYGA

-117 STFITPKLESARR
+117 ATFITPKLESARR
-130 DAVEADIAGSGH
+130 DAVEAEIAGSSH
-142 TLRALVK
+142 TLRAVVK

-179 RARAAVGA
+179 RARAAVGS

-216 DKLRLFE
+216 DKLRLFQ
-223 RIGVSQ
+223 RMGVAQ
-229 PANVRLTSQFAVT
+229 PPNVRLTSQFAVT
-242 APSISLDEVM
+242 TPSISLDEVM
-252 RVAREENPSLRAF
+252 RVAREENPSLKAF
-265 RSREKVA
+265 RSRERVA

-300 SNDTFLVEGQRS
+300 TNDQFLVEGQRS
-312 NVLQQRAQCFTT
+312 QVLQNRAQCFST
-324 DSIRTRLA
+324 DSIRQGAGLSPITA
-332 QPLPSIG
+332 
-339 GFCDTEFRFGEAD
+339 FCNSEFQFGAADEA
-352 ATAIRRENDRFPFDF
+352 AIRRENDRFPFDF
-367 TRQPFSVQARVSLP
+367 TRQPFSLQARVSLP

-393 VAQATRDDARYQVRQ
+393 VAQASRDDARYQIRQ
-408 HELRLT
+408 TELRLT

>member
-1 MRFTVLVA
+1 MRLNVLVA
-9 LALASA
+9 LALAIGLLPPA
-15 LVPFSA
+15 VD
-21 MAQVADTTRGAL
+21 AQVPDTARSAV
-33 LTLDEA
+33 LTLEEA

-56 RRAASASVRAAYGA
+56 QRAAVASVRAAYGS

-117 STFITPKLESARR
+117 ATFITPKLESARR
-130 DAVEADIAGSGH
+130 DAVEADIAGSSH
-142 TLRALVK
+142 ALRAVVT

-160 QAVLQDTL
+160 QATLQDTL

-208 RARNTAEV
+208 RARNTAEI

-223 RIGVSQ
+223 RMGVAQ
-229 PANVRLTSQFAVT
+229 PANVRLSSRFAVT
-242 APSISLDEVM
+242 APSISMDEVL
-252 RVAREENPSLRAF
+252 RIAREENPALRAY

-278 AQSQYLPSLSLA
+278 AQSQYLPSLSVS

-300 SNDTFLVEGQRS
+300 TNDRFLVEGARS
-312 NVLQQRAQCFTT
+312 RVLGDRAQCFTT
-324 DSIRTRLA
+324 DSIRQGAGLSPIT
-332 QPLPSIG
+332 S
-339 GFCDTEFRFGEAD
+339 FCNSAFTFGPAD
-352 ATAIRRENDRFPFDF
+352 EEAIRRENDRFPFDF

-381 LFDGFAREQRVQ
+381 LFDGFTREQRVQ
-393 VAQATRDDARYQVRQ
+393 VAQVSRDDARYQVRQ
-408 HELRLT
+408 TELRLT

>member
-1 MRFTVLVA
+1 MRFTVRVA

-15 LVPFSA
+15 FLPVSA

-39 IALAQRNNPQHL
+39 IALAQRNNPEHL
-51 QLVND
+51 QLLND
-56 RRAASASVRAAYGA
+56 RRAAGAAVRAAYGA
-70 LLPSASLSFSSEYRK
+70 LLPSASLSFGSEYRK

-117 STFITPKLESARR
+117 ATFITPKLESARR
-130 DAVEADIAGSGH
+130 DAVEADIVGSGH

-149 QDYLTALKSEA
+149 RDYLSALKSEA

-179 RARAAVGA
+179 RARAAVGS

-223 RIGVSQ
+223 RMGVPQ
-229 PANVRLTSQFAVT
+229 PPSVRLTSQFAVT
-242 APSISLDEVM
+242 APAISLDEVM

-278 AQSQYLPSLSLA
+278 TQSQYLPSLSVS

-300 SNDTFLVEGQRS
+300 TNDRFLVEGQRARVQEGRS
-312 NVLQQRAQCFTT
+312 QCFST
-324 DSIRTRLA
+324 DSIRQGAGLSPITA
-332 QPLPSIG
+332 
-339 GFCDTEFRFGEAD
+339 FCTSEFTFGPAD
-352 ATAIRRENDRFPFDF
+352 EEAIRRENDKFPFDF

-393 VAQATRDDARYQVRQ
+393 FAQASREDARYQVRQ
-408 HELRLT
+408 VELRLT
-414 ADVSAAYYTL
+414 ADVSAAYFTL
-424 VTAVRASEVQ
+424 VTSVRASEVQ
-434 EQNAA
+434 QQNAI